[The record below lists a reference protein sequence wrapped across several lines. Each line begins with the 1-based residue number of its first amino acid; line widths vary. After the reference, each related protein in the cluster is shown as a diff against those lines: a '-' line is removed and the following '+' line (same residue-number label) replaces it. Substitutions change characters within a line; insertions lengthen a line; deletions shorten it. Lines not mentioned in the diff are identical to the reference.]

1 MNAIQ
6 DREMTQAEQELFAE
20 IEEAG
25 HNIQAVQAYRD
36 NMGEQYT
43 PLNEW
48 ENWIGGYEEA
58 YQGEM
63 STREF
68 AEQLADETYLSGQDV
83 PQWVVIYFDYEK
95 FERDLFLGDYWE
107 NKGYIFK
114 SI

>member
-1 MNAIQ
+1 MNALQ
-6 DREMTQAEQELFAE
+6 DREMTQAEEEFFAE

-25 HNIQAVQAYRD
+25 HDIQAVQAYRD

-63 STREF
+63 DTREF
-68 AEQLADETYLSGQDV
+68 AEQLADELILPKIPENIRY
-83 PQWVVIYFDYEK
+83 YFDLEK
-95 FERDLFLGDYWE
+95 YERDLFLGDYWE

>member
-1 MNAIQ
+1 MNALQ
-6 DREMTQAEQELFAE
+6 DREMTQAEEEFFAE

-25 HNIQAVQAYRD
+25 HDIQAVQAYRD

-63 STREF
+63 DTREF
-68 AEQLADETYLSGQDV
+68 AEQLADELILPNIPENIRY
-83 PQWVVIYFDYEK
+83 YFDLEK
-95 FERDLFLGDYWE
+95 YERDLFLGDYWE